1 MILKN
6 VYRISFLLCLL
17 SVVSCK
23 SGSNGKNALD
33 STSDE
38 SLVDSGMIKKGV
50 LQKLDYAIINLKS
63 SDDFI
68 KNLSKQAN
76 LYDEQEL
83 NSVKKITEYES
94 SKAKALNVG
103 AYGADLNYIIHFNQI
118 PVSFK
123 YLLCAKQLS
132 DQIGVAMAFDKDA
145 VNKFNGNVDQ
155 KDTLINIVSSAY
167 DVIKKYLR
175 NGDQFLVASLVM
187 SGSWVEN
194 MHLTLNAIEKSANE
208 QDKKLIYSGLA
219 NQKEYV
225 TNLVDLLNILNEP
238 KDTLVIQL
246 VNGLNQINTELTKV
260 VADSTTKSP
269 KIIELKNS
277 VSELRSFVVGVK

>member
-17 SVVSCK
+17 CVVSCK

-194 MHLTLNAIEKSANE
+194 MHLTLNAIEKCTKE
-208 QDKKLIYSGLA
+208 DDKKLIYSGFA
-219 NQKEYV
+219 NQKVYV
-225 TNLVDLLNILNEP
+225 TNLVDLLTVLNEP
-238 KDTLVIQL
+238 KDSLVIQL

-260 VADSTTKSP
+260 VADSTAKSP

-277 VSELRSFVVGVK
+277 VSELRTFVVGVK

>member
-6 VYRISFLLCLL
+6 IYTISFFLCLF
-17 SVVSCK
+17 SIVSCK
-23 SGSNGKNALD
+23 SGSNGKNTLD
-33 STSDE
+33 STNDE
-38 SLVDSGMIKKGV
+38 SLIDSGIIKKGV
-50 LQKLDYAIINLKS
+50 IQKLDYAIVNLKS

-83 NSVKKITEYES
+83 NSVKKISEYES

-132 DQIGVAMAFDKDA
+132 DQIGVAMAFDKEA
-145 VNKFNGNVDQ
+145 VTKFNGNVDQ

-194 MHLTLNAIEKSANE
+194 MHLTLNAIEKCSEE
-208 QDKKLIYSGLA
+208 QDKKRIYLGLA
-219 NQKEYV
+219 SQKEYV
-225 TNLVDLLNILNEP
+225 TNLIDLLQILNEP
-238 KDTLVIQL
+238 KDTMIIQL
-246 VNGLNQINTELTKV
+246 VNGLSNINIELTKV
-260 VADSTTKSP
+260 VADSTTNSP

-277 VSELRSFVVGVK
+277 VSNLRSFVVGVK